1 MKCKIHG
8 YSAVV
13 KSWQVGIDPPIL
25 HFDCVKCIKEKNKE
39 DFKKKELQE
48 FINNFKE
55 ENDKIL
61 QKERN

>member
-8 YSAVV
+8 EAGVI

-25 HFDCVKCIKEKNKE
+25 HIECVKCVNERKKE
-39 DFKKKELQE
+39 DFKKKELQK

-55 ENDKIL
+55 IK
-61 QKERN
+61 